1 MPPLSLIPETSNDAP
16 SRRQTRSQKN
26 VASSSVNAESMNEN
40 ATIEVHLAH
49 TSSEN
54 VVNHARHKVEEV
66 DTNDSSKM
74 QGDIFINED
83 VDNCENDK
91 ASVQDENPCD
101 EATIVHDIDNKHQLR
116 ANDTHSTTANDDHD
130 ETHLHDSDLDDII
143 VTTVAHT
150 IEVVD
155 LDHLPLRDL
164 RKMCSEK
171 GLVPH
176 GKKSELI
183 ARLRTDT

>member
-1 MPPLSLIPETSNDAP
+1 
-16 SRRQTRSQKN
+16 
-26 VASSSVNAESMNEN
+26 MNEN

-66 DTNDSSKM
+66 DTNDSCKMQGDSARHKVEEVDTHEFSKM
-74 QGDIFINED
+74 KGDIFINED

-101 EATIVHDIDNKHQLR
+101 EATILNDIDNKHQLR

-130 ETHLHDSDLDDII
+130 ETHLHDSDVDDII
-143 VTTVAHT
+143 VTTVPHT